1 MGCGLSAITVVKR
14 LWRLRKDSTWID
26 ARIRAQQGSR
36 AVELQFYYDGALVL
50 ARTWPSRQAAVAEAD
65 DQRRQ
70 FQRAGWNLHW

>member
-1 MGCGLSAITVVKR
+1 MVSAAANVER

-26 ARIRAQQGSR
+26 ARIRPQPDSR

-50 ARTWPSRQAAVAEAD
+50 ARTWPSREAAVAEAD